1 MSKRINALSTGL
13 LAAIAAVGLASRA
26 EAAQIT
32 YAGEVRLQIA
42 TLSPVV
48 LPANGGV
55 SVTVNGSGGT
65 GHMTQLAVPSS
76 PFAVTAFVLPVTDPG
91 VFPIAG
97 VQQTAHNAAGTF
109 MGNGGSG
116 TFGGT
121 MSIDGVSKVCLYGAC
136 SSSANISNLSVP
148 LDIVGVGGST
158 QVVGAVNLTVF
169 GAPWTTGTAAI
180 GTITQMGGVSPLS
193 STASP
198 NGSIT
203 LVTPLFIST
212 NIGAFAVVPAFAFLA
227 LTPAPEPG
235 AFVAFGSAIAVL
247 TAIGFSRRKK
257 S

>member
-1 MSKRINALSTGL
+1 MRKLLGV
-13 LAAIAAVGLASRA
+13 LAAGLIAFGAVSQAHAAALGFTGALA
-26 EAAQIT
+26 
-32 YAGEVRLQIA
+32 VQIA
-42 TLSPVV
+42 TLDPVAI
-48 LPANGGV
+48 PGSGTAI
-55 SVTVNGSGGT
+55 VNGSSGPGHLT
-65 GHMTQLAVPSS
+65 GLGIPSS
-76 PFAVTAFVLPVTDPG
+76 PFAISGFVVPVSDPG

-97 VQQTAHNAAGTF
+97 VAVTAHNATGAF
-109 MGNGGSG
+109 GGSG
-116 TFGGT
+116 GAGFGGT
-121 MSIDGVSKVCLYGAC
+121 MSINGAAKVCLYGAC
-136 SSSANISNLSVP
+136 GSSTNISNLTVP
-148 LDIVGVGGST
+148 LSVVGVGGVT
-158 QVVGAVNLTVF
+158 TVKGAVNLTVF